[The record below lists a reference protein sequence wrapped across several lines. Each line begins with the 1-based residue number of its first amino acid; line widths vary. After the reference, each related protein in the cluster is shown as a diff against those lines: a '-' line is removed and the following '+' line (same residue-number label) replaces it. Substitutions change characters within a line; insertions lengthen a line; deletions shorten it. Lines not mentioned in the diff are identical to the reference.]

1 MQIPR
6 ISILAAWAL
15 AAVLADPAVAQ
26 RPQSRAGKSSQ
37 RARAMNRAPGFRA
50 TTDRRRGR
58 LDTFDQSRLGG
69 MRTRTDQIQN
79 LLQLT
84 QPGRHRRKAPADP
97 VSAVELLLSQK
108 NLLARRSPMARDQE
122 GFYVSADAVEEM
134 EEAPTIS
141 PLLEMR
147 DPPPDDPFTPALVQN
162 PYNMLLTD
170 RLSQKADDYFEIGV
184 ACFRTGDFRRAG
196 NYFELDKKVNRQSP
210 RAYLATML
218 VAFEQRNMN
227 QAGINL
233 RLAFQKFETLE
244 DMKLDIDSFYG
255 DRRAF
260 ERTLGA
266 ARLVVTRAP
275 DDGGANL
282 FLGYLAWLDGD
293 LSVARSS
300 VEKAVRTMSDA
311 RTVPQVEEF
320 SRLIGNSDAPAA
332 KRD

>member
-1 MQIPR
+1 
-6 ISILAAWAL
+6 
-15 AAVLADPAVAQ
+15 
-26 RPQSRAGKSSQ
+26 
-37 RARAMNRAPGFRA
+37 
-50 TTDRRRGR
+50 
-58 LDTFDQSRLGG
+58 
-69 MRTRTDQIQN
+69 
-79 LLQLT
+79 
-84 QPGRHRRKAPADP
+84 
-97 VSAVELLLSQK
+97 
-108 NLLARRSPMARDQE
+108 
-122 GFYVSADAVEEM
+122 
-134 EEAPTIS
+134 
-141 PLLEMR
+141 MR